1 MKEPDFDQYP
11 HFSRSEMACKHT
23 GEAFMDET
31 FMERLEDLRVKF
43 GKPMKITSAYRS
55 PSHPAEAKKAMPGAH
70 STGRAVDVAVS
81 HNDAYTLMRMAMGM
95 GFTGIGVAQK
105 GNGRFLHLDDVTSGE
120 TFASGKKFNRPIVW
134 SY

>member
-1 MKEPDFDQYP
+1 
-11 HFSRSEMACKHT
+11 
-23 GEAFMDET
+23 MDET

-105 GNGRFLHLDDVTSGE
+105 GDGRFLHLDDVTSGE